1 MAEAL
6 WAGYGRKQK
15 AFLTK
20 ITVYFAQ
27 KGLFH
32 KEQSFETGLALGV
45 RFYQSWKMNGRSLG
59 TSGGWRGTHWFLS
72 WAAPPFKRSSGGGQK
87 SLTQLVEGRRW
98 QAGWEGTDPPGEHR
112 PGCRITGSHTR

>member
-59 TSGGWRGTHWFLS
+59 TSGGWRGTHWFS
-72 WAAPPFKRSSGGGQK
+72 FWAALLLSEVLEGGSG
-87 SLTQLVEGRRW
+87 R
-98 QAGWEGTDPPGEHR
+98 
-112 PGCRITGSHTR
+112 

>member
-45 RFYQSWKMNGRSLG
+45 RFYQSWENERSVTWDVRWVAWHTLTLVLG
-59 TSGGWRGTHWFLS
+59 C
-72 WAAPPFKRSSGGGQK
+72 PPFKRSPGGGQ
-87 SLTQLVEGRRW
+87 
-98 QAGWEGTDPPGEHR
+98 
-112 PGCRITGSHTR
+112 